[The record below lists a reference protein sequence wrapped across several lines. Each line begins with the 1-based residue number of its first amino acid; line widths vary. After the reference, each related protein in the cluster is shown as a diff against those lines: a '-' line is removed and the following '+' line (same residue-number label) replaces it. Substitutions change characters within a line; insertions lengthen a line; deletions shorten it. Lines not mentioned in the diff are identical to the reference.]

1 MQQPHSV
8 LIIGGG
14 ITGLAAAY
22 RLQQVSPQT
31 EITLLER
38 EQRLGGKIW
47 SEHSNGFV
55 IEAGPDSFLSSK
67 PRGVGLCAELGLA
80 GRLQGTNDQMR
91 RSFVMRGG
99 SLFPIPE
106 GLSGLVPAK
115 LEPILESRLFSD
127 EGKQR
132 FLQERS
138 IPAGG
143 SAGDETLAAFMTRRF
158 GQEIYARLIEPLMA
172 GIYAGDGRELSLA
185 ATFPQLRALELEYGS
200 LLRGL
205 DATTA
210 AGAADTPRPGFLS
223 FPDGMGELVN
233 ALTTQL
239 RRVRIGAGSEVR
251 RLSRSRTGFKAELVG
266 GGRIVAD
273 AALVAVPAP
282 MAAMVLA
289 EVDADLAH
297 ALHQIP
303 HVSTATVSAAFPLPA
318 IPRPLNGFGYLVP
331 RQEGRSVLAST
342 WNSVKFPHRAPADH
356 ALLRAFIGRA
366 GDDDIAAA
374 PEHDL
379 LEMAR
384 DEWRTTLD
392 ISAVPTLTRVYRWP
406 RGMPQYTLGHA
417 DRMAMIH
424 ARLQATPGLFLA
436 GNGYRGVGIP
446 DCIQAGETA
455 AEQIAAMFA

>member
-1 MQQPHSV
+1 VQQPHSV

-22 RLQQVSPQT
+22 RLRQVSPET
-31 EITLLER
+31 EITILER

-47 SEHSNGFV
+47 SEQRNGFV

-106 GLSGLVPAK
+106 GLSGLVPAR
-115 LEPILESRLFSD
+115 LEPILESRLFSS

-143 SAGDETLAAFMTRRF
+143 ADGDESLAAFMTRRF
-158 GQEIYARLIEPLMA
+158 GQEMYTRLIEPLMA

-200 LLRGL
+200 LLLGL
-205 DATTA
+205 EATRATS
-210 AGAADTPRPGFLS
+210 AADTPRPGFLS

-233 ALTTQL
+233 ALTRQL
-239 RRVRIGAGSEVR
+239 RRVRICTGSEVR
-251 RLSRSRTGFKAELVG
+251 RLSTSRSGFKAELMHG
-266 GGRIVAD
+266 GHIVAD
-273 AALVAVPAP
+273 AVLVAVPAA
-282 MAAMVLA
+282 MAAAMLA
-289 EVDADLAH
+289 DVDADLAH
-297 ALHQIP
+297 ALHEIP

-318 IPRPLNGFGYLVP
+318 IPHPLDGFGYLVP

-342 WNSVKFPHRAPADH
+342 WSSVKFPHRAPADH

-366 GDDDIAAA
+366 GDDDMVAA
-374 PEHDL
+374 PEQDL
-379 LEMAR
+379 LDMAR
-384 DEWRTTLD
+384 HEWRTTLD
-392 ISAVPTLTRVYRWP
+392 ISAIPTLASVYRWP

-417 DRMAMIH
+417 DRLAIIH

-446 DCIQAGETA
+446 DCIQGGETA
-455 AEQIAAMFA
+455 AEQIAGLLA

>member
-1 MQQPHSV
+1 MKRPHSV
-8 LIIGGG
+8 LIIGAG

-31 EITLLER
+31 EIALLER
-38 EQRLGGKIW
+38 EQRFGGKIW
-47 SEHSNGFV
+47 SEQRNGFV

-67 PRGVGLCAELGLA
+67 PRGVALCAELGLA
-80 GRLQGTNDQMR
+80 GRLHGTNHQMR

-106 GLSGLVPAK
+106 GLSGLVPAR
-115 LEPILESRLFSD
+115 LEPILESRLFSSN
-127 EGKQR
+127 GKQR

-138 IPAGG
+138 TPAGG
-143 SAGDETLAAFMTRRF
+143 PDGDESLAAFMTRRF

-172 GIYAGDGRELSLA
+172 GIYAGDGGELSLA

-200 LLRGL
+200 VLRGL
-205 DATTA
+205 EATRA
-210 AGAADTPRPGFLS
+210 ARAADSPQPGFLS
-223 FPDGMGELVN
+223 FPHGMGELVN

-239 RRVRIGAGSEVR
+239 RRVRICTGSEVR
-251 RLSRSRTGFKAELVG
+251 RLSRSRTGFKAELVRG
-266 GGRIVAD
+266 EYIEAD
-273 AALVAVPAP
+273 AALVAVPAT
-282 MAAMVLA
+282 MAATVLA

-303 HVSTATVSAAFPLPA
+303 HISTATVSAAFPLAA
-318 IPRPLNGFGYLVP
+318 IPHLLNGFGYLVP

-342 WNSVKFPHRAPADH
+342 WSSVKFPHRAPAHH

-366 GDDDIAAA
+366 GDDDMVSA
-374 PEHDL
+374 PEQDL

-384 DEWRTTLD
+384 HEWRTTLG
-392 ISAVPTLTRVYRWP
+392 INAGPTLARVYRWP

-417 DRMAMIH
+417 DRLAMIH
-424 ARLQATPGLFLA
+424 TRLRDIPGLFVA

-446 DCIQAGETA
+446 DCIQGGETA
-455 AEQIAAMFA
+455 ADQIATLFA